1 MSFQTKKKNANF
13 GRWFYT
19 CPNSKKKQCDFFLWK
34 DDAVAREQGTV
45 VSNLHA
51 EVTHSIGRDPLDG
64 SSTAGPSLADTRWS
78 TTAQQPV
85 SRRLFTMP
93 AKANGDDTGDE
104 LAAAI
109 RADASASR
117 PVKRK
122 RVEFQLDEDSE
133 TGSTTDLGGFDSEEE
148 RELVR
153 LADSSQRVN
162 QTSRRSDG
170 EPSRNGLSTPTPRR
184 SHDVVQGI
192 PTPVS
197 EAKSN
202 GAPERRTVKRQRL
215 DDWWGVGPPSS
226 PPSSQGTLTAL
237 NNTTAPLD
245 SSPTPKRGSQGEAY
259 HDVTQQVLQMI
270 PTGAVSDAVRDKIS
284 GYLDLHGLRMAG
296 IEKGRDLAR
305 EEVRKKDSDI
315 QMLQARIAALE
326 TERRK
331 QEGMIAG
338 LKGGL
343 AGVMG
348 LLDSGS
354 TG

>member
-45 VSNLHA
+45 TSNSYA

-64 SSTAGPSLADTRWS
+64 SSTAGPSAVDTRRS
-78 TTAQQPV
+78 TAQPPV
-85 SRRLFTMP
+85 SRRLFSTP
-93 AKANGDDTGDE
+93 SKANGDDTSDE

-133 TGSTTDLGGFDSEEE
+133 TGSTTDLGGFDSDEE

-153 LADSSQRVN
+153 LADSSQKANR
-162 QTSRRSDG
+162 TSRSSDG
-170 EPSRNGLSTPTPRR
+170 EPSPNGLSTPTPRR
-184 SHDVVQGI
+184 SYDMAQGI

-202 GAPERRTVKRQRL
+202 GAPERRKVKRQKL
-215 DDWWGVGPPSS
+215 DDWLGVGPPSS
-226 PPSSQGTLTAL
+226 PPSSQGTLAAL
-237 NNTTAPLD
+237 NSTTVPLD
-245 SSPTPKRGSQGEAY
+245 SPPMPKRGSQGEADQ
-259 HDVTQQVLQMI
+259 DVTQQVLQMI

-284 GYLDLHGLRMAG
+284 SYLDRYGLRMAG
-296 IEKGRDLAR
+296 VERGRDLVR

-315 QMLQARIAALE
+315 QMLQARIATLE
-326 TERRK
+326 TERKR

-354 TG
+354 IG